1 MDVWRINIIF
11 QHLAADFFITLS
23 NTLVFPEAEP
33 PIIKDGQEYKT
44 DLNVI
49 ISSDLP

>member
-1 MDVWRINIIF
+1 MNIIF
-11 QHLAADFFITLS
+11 QHLAVDFFIALS
-23 NTLVFPEAEP
+23 DTLVFPKAEP

-44 DLNVI
+44 DLNVV